1 MDQPHQVE
9 NVSTSLKTFPLD
21 ASNSS
26 RRPAALPNWLREP
39 LLHFMVLGGLLFAV
53 DHMLIEREDD
63 PTLIVVSPAVNS
75 EAIRVYEET
84 RGRKPNDQ
92 ELHALHQIWLD
103 NEVLYR
109 EGLALQLDKGD
120 DAIRERVI
128 FKALSVID
136 AGIKLPNIDE
146 KELRAW
152 FEARR
157 DKYDDPARYTFQEAV
172 LTGTNDEVAVRTFV
186 AALNAGTPG
195 EAQAGLRVF
204 KDRPLSNLVQSYGDD
219 FPKSLDTAPVA
230 EWRALKTRDG
240 WRAIRL
246 DSITQPRPAAFEQLS
261 GVILQDWKDAKAA
274 ELRSA
279 GVHRLAKKYTVEFES
294 RDHSGN

>member
-1 MDQPHQVE
+1 MDQQHQVK
-9 NVSTSLKTFPLD
+9 NVSTSIKTFTLD

-26 RRPAALPNWLREP
+26 RRPSLFSGWLREP
-39 LLHFMVLGGLLFAV
+39 LLHFILLGGLLFVA
-53 DHMLIEREDD
+53 DHLLIKPEDD
-63 PTLIVVSPAVNS
+63 PSLIVVGTEVNI
-75 EAIRVYEET
+75 EAEHIFEET

-92 ELHALHQIWLD
+92 ELQALHRIWLD

-120 DAIRERVI
+120 EAIRERVI

-136 AGIKLPNIDE
+136 AGLKLPHIDE

-152 FEARR
+152 FESRR

-172 LTGTNDEVAVRTFV
+172 LAGTNDEVAIRKFV
-186 AALNAGTPG
+186 TELNAGAPADA
-195 EAQAGLRVF
+195 EAGLRVF
-204 KDRPLSNLVQSYGDD
+204 RDRPLSNLVQSYGAE
-219 FPKSLDTAPVA
+219 FPQSLDAMPPG
-230 EWRALKTRDG
+230 EWRALQTQGG

-246 DSITQPRPAAFEQLS
+246 DTITAPKPAVFEQLS

-274 ELRSA
+274 ELRTA
-279 GVHRLAKKYTVEFES
+279 AVRALAKKYTVEFET
-294 RDHSGN
+294 RDHSGH